1 MPSTYLQHPSTTPNA
16 PTLHRL
22 SNGLTIIAEQLPV
35 EAVNLSLWLGI
46 GSAIETDEINGMAH
60 FLEHMIFKGTHRLA
74 SGEFEQRI
82 EQRGAVTNAATSQ
95 DYTNYYITTAP
106 QDFAELAPLQMEV
119 VLNAAI
125 PDDAFERERLV
136 VLEEIRRSEDNPR
149 RRTYYR
155 SMEAAFDRLP
165 YRRPVLGPADVIEN
179 LRSQQMRDF
188 HSTWYRPQSITAS
201 VVGNLPV
208 EELIEIVATSAA
220 AAQPGEVAPLETYKT
235 SFPTTTPEPNFT
247 EIQRYEYQDETLQQA
262 RLVMMW
268 RVPGMADLPQ
278 TYALDILASVLGRG
292 RTARFV
298 RDLREERGLVS
309 GISVSNMT
317 YAHQGVFYI
326 SAHLPAEHLET
337 VEAAILQHL
346 QTLHQ
351 EPVSEFE
358 IERIR
363 TLVANRYVFGNE
375 TPSDRA
381 SLYGYYHAVLG
392 DLAPGLDYPMQIRAI
407 DAAQLQAA
415 AQQYLSTDFYRVV
428 TLKP

>member
-1 MPSTYLQHPSTTPNA
+1 
-16 PTLHRL
+16 
-22 SNGLTIIAEQLPV
+22 
-35 EAVNLSLWLGI
+35 
-46 GSAIETDEINGMAH
+46 
-60 FLEHMIFKGTHRLA
+60 
-74 SGEFEQRI
+74 
-82 EQRGAVTNAATSQ
+82 
-95 DYTNYYITTAP
+95 
-106 QDFAELAPLQMEV
+106 
-119 VLNAAI
+119 
-125 PDDAFERERLV
+125 
-136 VLEEIRRSEDNPR
+136 
-149 RRTYYR
+149 
-155 SMEAAFDRLP
+155 
-165 YRRPVLGPADVIEN
+165 
-179 LRSQQMRDF
+179 
-188 HSTWYRPQSITAS
+188 
-201 VVGNLPV
+201 
-208 EELIEIVATSAA
+208 
-220 AAQPGEVAPLETYKT
+220 
-235 SFPTTTPEPNFT
+235 
-247 EIQRYEYQDETLQQA
+247 
-262 RLVMMW
+262 MMW